1 VEMSPLRMQRGVRQY
16 VLDCNIR
23 RLTAEET
30 AEYLRQNGLPRN
42 AHIDKTGFHQTI
54 RIQSI

>member
-1 VEMSPLRMQRGVRQY
+1 MSSLRMQRGVRQY